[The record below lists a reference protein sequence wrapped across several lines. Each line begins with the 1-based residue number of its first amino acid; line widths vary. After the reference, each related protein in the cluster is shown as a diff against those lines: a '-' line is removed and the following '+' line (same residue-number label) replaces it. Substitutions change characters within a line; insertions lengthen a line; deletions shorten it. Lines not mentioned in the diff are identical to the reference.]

1 MVMVIDIEGVGK
13 DMFSIPI
20 KAESEVPS
28 VRIDP
33 VGDLVFTDVFL
44 KHPAT

>member
-1 MVMVIDIEGVGK
+1 MDIEITFISLHAKKYDMVMVIDIEGVGK

-33 VGDLVFTDVFL
+33 
-44 KHPAT
+44 